1 MTFIAI
7 PVKIPEAIQPVLFK
21 FAKSKAFPTRQV
33 QRAKIILL
41 ATNGLDN
48 MQISKQIGLGQD
60 SVSKQRNR
68 FVKNIP
74 LLQEIAQKELSQ
86 PEDSVSSF
94 LNDAPRPGQPPRYSD
109 SRSSICLI
117 TWFHYCTRT
126 YATLT
131 ACTLSFT
138 TSTSSLAWAPSRLY
152 GRRISH
158 C

>member
-1 MTFIAI
+1 MPFIAV
-7 PVKIPEAIQPVLFK
+7 PVKRPEAILPVLFK

-41 ATNGLDN
+41 ATNGLDI

-60 SVSKQRNR
+60 SVS
-68 FVKNIP
+68 
-74 LLQEIAQKELSQ
+74 
-86 PEDSVSSF
+86 SF
-94 LNDAPRPGQPPRYSD
+94 LNDAPRPEQPPHYSD
-109 SRSSICLI
+109 SKSSIYLI
-117 TWFHYCTRT
+117 IWFHCCTIT

-152 GRRISH
+152 G
-158 C
+158 